1 MTEDEFRSELVARG
15 YGEPRSYEFEPDA
28 DGELH
33 SHEFSAMA
41 MVTEGEFRLG
51 LTDETRVMGVGDWC
65 EVSAGTL
72 HSEMAGAVGAT
83 LLVGT
88 KQPA

>member
-1 MTEDEFRSELVARG
+1 MTEDEFRSELAARG
-15 YGEPRSYEFEPDA
+15 YGEPRSYGFEPDA

-33 SHEFSAMA
+33 SHDFSAMA

-65 EVSAGTL
+65 EVAAGEL
-72 HSEMAGAVGAT
+72 HSEHAGPVGAT

-88 KQPA
+88 K

>member
-1 MTEDEFRSELVARG
+1 MTENEFRSELAARG

-51 LTDETRVMGVGDWC
+51 FTDETRVMGVGDWC

-72 HSEMAGAVGAT
+72 HSEMAGPVGAT

-88 KQPA
+88 K

>member
-72 HSEMAGAVGAT
+72 HSEMAGPVGAT

-88 KQPA
+88 K

>member
-1 MTEDEFRSELVARG
+1 MTEEEFRTELAARG
-15 YGEPRSYEFEPDA
+15 YGDPRSYSFEPNA

-41 MVTEGEFRLG
+41 
-51 LTDETRVMGVGDWC
+51 GVGG

-72 HSEMAGAVGAT
+72 HSENAGPVGAT

-88 KQPA
+88 K

>member
-51 LTDETRVMGVGDWC
+51 LTDETRVMGVGGWC

-72 HSEMAGAVGAT
+72 HSEMAGPVGAT

-88 KQPA
+88 K

>member
-1 MTEDEFRSELVARG
+1 MTEEEFRTELATRG
-15 YGEPRSYEFEPDA
+15 YGEPRDAVFEPHA

-33 SHEFSAMA
+33 SHDFSAMA
-41 MVTEGEFRLG
+41 MVTDGEFRLG
-51 LTDETRVMGVGDWC
+51 LEDETRVMAVGDWC

-72 HSEMAGAVGAT
+72 HSEHAGPVGAT

-88 KQPA
+88 K

>member
-1 MTEDEFRSELVARG
+1 MTEEEFRTELAARG
-15 YGEPRSYEFEPDA
+15 YGEPRDAVFEPRA

-33 SHEFSAMA
+33 SHDFSAMA
-41 MVTEGEFRLG
+41 MVTDGEFRLG
-51 LTDETRVMGVGDWC
+51 LEDETRVMAVGDWC

-72 HSEMAGAVGAT
+72 HSEHAGPVGAT

-88 KQPA
+88 K

>member
-1 MTEDEFRSELVARG
+1 MTENEFRSELAARG

-51 LTDETRVMGVGDWC
+51 LTDETRVMEVGDWC

-72 HSEMAGAVGAT
+72 HSEMAGPVGAT

-88 KQPA
+88 K

>member
-1 MTEDEFRSELVARG
+1 MTEEEFRTELAARG
-15 YGEPRSYEFEPDA
+15 YGEPRDAVFEPHA

-33 SHEFSAMA
+33 SHDFSAMA
-41 MVTEGEFRLG
+41 MVTDGEFRLG
-51 LTDETRVMGVGDWC
+51 LEDETRVMAVGDWC

-72 HSEMAGAVGAT
+72 HSEHAGPVGAT

-88 KQPA
+88 K

>member
-1 MTEDEFRSELVARG
+1 MTEDEFRSELAARG
-15 YGEPRSYEFEPDA
+15 YGEPRSYAFEPDA

-72 HSEMAGAVGAT
+72 HSEMAGPVGAT

-88 KQPA
+88 KQSA

>member
-1 MTEDEFRSELVARG
+1 MTEDEFRAELAARG
-15 YGEPRSYEFEPDA
+15 YGEPRNAEFPSGA

-33 SHEFSAMA
+33 SHDFSAMA

-51 LTDETRVMGVGDWC
+51 LTDETRVMAVGDWC
-65 EVSAGTL
+65 EVPAGML
-72 HSEMAGAVGAT
+72 HSEQAGPIGAT

-88 KQPA
+88 K

>member
-1 MTEDEFRSELVARG
+1 MTEDEFRSELMARG

>member
-1 MTEDEFRSELVARG
+1 MTEDEFRSELAARG

-51 LTDETRVMGVGDWC
+51 LTDETRVMGAGDWC

-72 HSEMAGAVGAT
+72 HSEMAGPVGAT

-88 KQPA
+88 K

>member
-1 MTEDEFRSELVARG
+1 MTEDEFRSELAAQG

-72 HSEMAGAVGAT
+72 HSEMAGPVGAT

-88 KQPA
+88 K

>member
-1 MTEDEFRSELVARG
+1 MTEEEFRTELAARG
-15 YGEPRSYEFEPDA
+15 YGEPRSFSFEPDA

-41 MVTEGEFRLG
+41 MVTDGEFRLG
-51 LTDETRVMGVGDWC
+51 LEDETRAMGVGEWC

-72 HSEMAGAVGAT
+72 HSENAGPVGAT

-88 KQPA
+88 K

>member
-51 LTDETRVMGVGDWC
+51 LTDETRLMGVGDWC

-72 HSEMAGAVGAT
+72 HSEMAGPVGAT

-88 KQPA
+88 K

>member
-1 MTEDEFRSELVARG
+1 MTEEEFRTELAARG
-15 YGEPRSYEFEPDA
+15 YGEPRDAVFEPHA

-33 SHEFSAMA
+33 SHDFSAMA
-41 MVTEGEFRLG
+41 MVTDGEFRLG
-51 LTDETRVMGVGDWC
+51 LEGETRVMAVGDWC

-72 HSEMAGAVGAT
+72 HSEHAGPIGAT

-88 KQPA
+88 K